1 MKHCIAWTRD
11 TNQPCIVT
19 YLRGME
25 LDRELFNSLGAA
37 LVRLATLNGW

>member
-1 MKHCIAWTRD
+1 VKHCIAWTRD

-25 LDRELFNSLGAA
+25 LDREVFATVPEA